1 MTDME
6 NNRKD
11 DQPVEDLS
19 ISVREYISKKWDA
32 IRLSGVEG
40 LSVFVGR
47 FVALSLCLLA
57 LTVAFFFLGFALSY
71 LIGGALNS
79 DALGFTIVGGV
90 FLIGGVLLYLLRKR
104 FLVNAMVRFFV
115 KLFFNETR

>member
-1 MTDME
+1 M
-6 NNRKD
+6 
-11 DQPVEDLS
+11 
-19 ISVREYISKKWDA
+19 
-32 IRLSGVEG
+32 
-40 LSVFVGR
+40 
-47 FVALSLCLLA
+47 
-57 LTVAFFFLGFALSY
+57 
-71 LIGGALNS
+71 NS